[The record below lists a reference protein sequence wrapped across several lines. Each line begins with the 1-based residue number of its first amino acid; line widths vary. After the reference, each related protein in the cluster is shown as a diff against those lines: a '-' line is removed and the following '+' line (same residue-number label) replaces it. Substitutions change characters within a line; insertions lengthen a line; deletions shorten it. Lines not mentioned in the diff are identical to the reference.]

1 MVGPAKGKPGVF
13 GHSALFCKSYR
24 CNRCRPPKLKEVR
37 ARICAAAEKHKL
49 NKMATLTL
57 DRKRL
62 TRDERRHTDRYI
74 RECWRSMRVLLAR
87 QCGKTSI
94 PFIGVLEF
102 QQNGAAHLHILLADY
117 IPQKWLS
124 IAWQQVG
131 GGRYV
136 DIRFIDVHR
145 VSAYLSSYLAG
156 DKVTH
161 TLELLPKRARIFTTS
176 RSIVLWDKKEKS
188 GCWLRREDIGALY
201 DAAQNPSN
209 VRFVAVE
216 DLKPFNLEM
225 LSYFESPPSQE
236 DIGKRDVIKVLRAAI
251 PIWKAGTA

>member
-1 MVGPAKGKPGVF
+1 
-13 GHSALFCKSYR
+13 
-24 CNRCRPPKLKEVR
+24 
-37 ARICAAAEKHKL
+37 
-49 NKMATLTL
+49 
-57 DRKRL
+57 
-62 TRDERRHTDRYI
+62 
-74 RECWRSMRVLLAR
+74 MRVLLAR

-136 DIRFIDVHR
+136 DIRFVDVHR

>member
-1 MVGPAKGKPGVF
+1 

-24 CNRCRPPKLKEVR
+24 CSRCRPPKLKEVR
-37 ARICAAAEKHKL
+37 SRICRAAEKHKL

-62 TRDERRHTDRYI
+62 TRHEQRHTDRYI

-87 QCGKTSI
+87 QCGKKSI
-94 PFIGVLEF
+94 PFVGVLEF
-102 QQNGAAHLHILLADY
+102 QQNGMAHLHILLAEY

-124 IAWQQVG
+124 IAWQKVG

-136 DIRFIDVHR
+136 DIRYVDVHR
-145 VSAYLSSYLAG
+145 VSAYLSSYLTG

-176 RSIVLWDKKEKS
+176 RSIVLWDKKEKL
-188 GCWLRREDIGALY
+188 GWYLRRVDIGELY

-209 VRFVAVE
+209 VRFMAVE

-225 LSYFESPPSQE
+225 LSYFESPPFQE
-236 DIGKRDVIKVLRAAI
+236 ALGNRDPISVLKAAI
-251 PIWKAGTA
+251 PVWKAAI